1 MNRRTLLRLGSAAL
15 LAVAMTFSGSVSAGE
30 TIKVG
35 AVAPKSGGLAGGSTV
50 THWPNVQ
57 LWVKEVND
65 AGGLMVD
72 GVRKQIEL
80 IEYDDKTNPGDHI
93 KALQRLITQ
102 DEVDILLPPYGTGF
116 HIAAAPIY
124 AKHGYPMVS
133 VTSITDQVGPLT
145 EKFPN
150 MFFTLGT
157 TSAFVEGVVEILKDA
172 RTAGTIGKKIAM
184 VNVADAFG
192 IELAEVARPMMKE
205 AGFEIVYDKSYP
217 LGTADLSPIMKGAKA
232 SNPDAFIAWSY
243 PPDTFGLTKEA
254 ITENLDVKIFYTA
267 VASSFPAY
275 GGAFGPAANNTLGAG
290 GVNPDDP
297 KIAAYRKKHEQ
308 VTGKAPDYWA
318 SANTYAAFEILAQAI
333 EGVGTIDRA
342 KITQYIKD
350 NSFDTIMGN
359 IKFENQVSY
368 KFWSVGQWQDGVFR
382 GVKGTGVDGSVGVRA
397 KSGWQ

>member
-15 LAVAMTFSGSVSAGE
+15 LAMATAFSGNVLAGE

-192 IELAEVARPMMKE
+192 IELAEVARPMMKA

-217 LGTADLSPIMKGAKA
+217 LGTADLSP
-232 SNPDAFIAWSY
+232 
-243 PPDTFGLTKEA
+243 
-254 ITENLDVKIFYTA
+254 
-267 VASSFPAY
+267 
-275 GGAFGPAANNTLGAG
+275 
-290 GVNPDDP
+290 
-297 KIAAYRKKHEQ
+297 
-308 VTGKAPDYWA
+308 
-318 SANTYAAFEILAQAI
+318 
-333 EGVGTIDRA
+333 
-342 KITQYIKD
+342 
-350 NSFDTIMGN
+350 
-359 IKFENQVSY
+359 
-368 KFWSVGQWQDGVFR
+368 
-382 GVKGTGVDGSVGVRA
+382 
-397 KSGWQ
+397 

>member
-1 MNRRTLLRLGSAAL
+1 MKRRTALKLATVATLAAGLSFGTAAL
-15 LAVAMTFSGSVSAGE
+15 AGD

-35 AVAPKSGGLAGGSTV
+35 AVAPKSGPLAGGSTV

-72 GVRKQIEL
+72 GVRKPIEL
-80 IEYDDKTNPGDHI
+80 IEYDDQTNPGEHI

-116 HIAAAPIY
+116 HIAAAPLF

-133 VTSITDQVGPLT
+133 VTSITDQTGALT
-145 EKFPN
+145 EQFPN

-157 TSAFVEGVVEILKDA
+157 TSAFVQGVVDVLKDA
-172 RTAGTIGKKIAM
+172 RAAGTIGNKVAM

-232 SNPDAFIAWSY
+232 AAPDAFIAWSY

-254 ITENLDVKIFYTA
+254 ITEGLDVKVFYTA

-290 GVNPDDP
+290 GTNPDDP
-297 KIAAYRKKHEQ
+297 KIAAYRKKHEE
-308 VTGKAPDYWA
+308 VTGQAPDYWA
-318 SANTYAAFEILAQAI
+318 SANTYAAFQILAQAI
-333 EGVGTIDRA
+333 EGVGTIDRE

-350 NSFDTIMGN
+350 NTFDTIMGE

-382 GVKGTGVDGSVGVRA
+382 GVKGTGVDGAVTANA